1 MFNRTRRIARP
12 IVALPRKPGPKHP
25 LPECTPS
32 SAAIG
37 PCTIRSGA
45 TGCVVAWTPY
55 RLNEGSSMASTA
67 ATISGNAPGSQPAIT
82 ALTAS
87 FSSVANRQS
96 GGITPSDRS
105 PGAPPSI
112 ARTRASVGGT
122 IGQPSHH
129 CRSPPAASTAAGVS
143 GAVLLVVAGNVRPA
157 WTDGGRGAGLPGSGR
172 AISPVSPVLLLIG

>member
-1 MFNRTRRIARP
+1 
-12 IVALPRKPGPKHP
+12 
-25 LPECTPS
+25 
-32 SAAIG
+32 
-37 PCTIRSGA
+37 
-45 TGCVVAWTPY
+45 
-55 RLNEGSSMASTA
+55 MASTA

-122 IGQPSHH
+122 IGKPSHH
-129 CRSPPAASTAAGVS
+129 CRSQKAASTASGVS
-143 GAVLLVVAGNVRPA
+143 RTVISVVAGTVRPA
-157 WTDGGRGAGLPGSGR
+157 WTEGGLREVLAGSAR
-172 AISPVSPVLLLIG
+172 AISPVSPVLLLID

>member
-1 MFNRTRRIARP
+1 
-12 IVALPRKPGPKHP
+12 
-25 LPECTPS
+25 
-32 SAAIG
+32 
-37 PCTIRSGA
+37 
-45 TGCVVAWTPY
+45 
-55 RLNEGSSMASTA
+55 MASTA

-122 IGQPSHH
+122 IGKPSHH
-129 CRSPPAASTAAGVS
+129 CRSQKAASTASGVS
-143 GAVLLVVAGNVRPA
+143 RTMISVVAGFVVAGTVRPA
-157 WTDGGRGAGLPGSGR
+157 WTEGGLREVLAGSAR